1 MREKQALYF
10 IAKCLTLTQFKER
23 VNGVKQQIVSG
34 KINWDSI
41 VKVSSG
47 HMVIPALYLNLKR
60 VNLLTYL
67 PKDLV
72 TYFTEI
78 TQLNKKRNLAL
89 LKQVNE
95 INTLLNKHNITPIF
109 LKGTAHL
116 LENLYQ
122 DIAER
127 MIGDID
133 FLVEK
138 SKIETVAKLLINKG
152 YYPLNNKIK
161 ADKNS
166 AKHYNRLANNNA
178 LAAVEIHWQIVNPP
192 YKNKL
197 DYNTIFKSKVL
208 EADLYVPSYNIQAI
222 HNILNTQIND
232 KGLLY
237 GKIMLRQLYDGYLLS
252 FKPKVLEAYKNY
264 PYNFYL
270 KNTYLRLIQNLFNPN
285 HLILKKSFLLNILMF
300 RYKFRINFP
309 KINKLINI
317 VIYLFSRIY
326 KYIRILFQAI
336 YNKEQRNY
344 IYIRVSNPSWYK
356 RHIWSYIKR
365 T

>member
-10 IAKCLTLTQFKER
+10 IAKCLTLTRIKER
-23 VNGVKQQIVSG
+23 VNDVKQQMLSG
-34 KINWDSI
+34 KINWDKI
-41 VKVSSG
+41 IKVSSG

-60 VNLLTYL
+60 ANLLIYL
-67 PKDLV
+67 PKDLIL
-72 TYFTEI
+72 YFDEI
-78 TQLNKKRNLAL
+78 TQLNRERNLAL
-89 LKQVNE
+89 LAQTNE

-133 FLVEK
+133 FLVK
-138 SKIETVAKLLINKG
+138 DSQIETAAKLLINKG
-152 YYPLNNKIK
+152 YFPLNNNVK
-161 ADKNS
+161 ANKNS
-166 AKHYNRLANNNA
+166 SKHYNRLANSNA
-178 LAAVEIHWQIVNPP
+178 LAAVEIHWRIVNPP

-197 DYNTIFKSKVL
+197 DFDIIFNTKVL
-208 EADLYVPSYNIQAI
+208 LNNLYVPSYKVQAI
-222 HNILNTQIND
+222 HNILNSQIND
-232 KGLLY
+232 SGFLY
-237 GKIMLRQLYDGYLLS
+237 GKIMLRQLYDGFLLS
-252 FKPKVLEAYKNY
+252 FKPKVLDAYKNY

-270 KNTYLRLIQNLFNPN
+270 KNSYLRLIQNLFKIK
-285 HLILKKSFLLNILMF
+285 HLAFEKSTLLNILMF

-309 KINKLINI
+309 KVNKLVNI
-317 VIYLFSRIY
+317 IIYLYLRIY
-326 KYIRILFQAI
+326 KYIKILIQAT

-344 IYIRVSNPSWYK
+344 IYVRVSDLSWYK
-356 RHIWSYIKR
+356 RHIRSYIKR